1 MKKPT
6 KKRKALLA
14 LVIGTVLV
22 SGSAWFVHSQS
33 SSNDIE
39 KITYTEYMD
48 LVKKGDVD
56 TVFYNEN
63 NEYMT
68 VALFSDKT
76 RKMTVEEREK
86 YKYND
91 NDYLREVIYPDNDD
105 FKVDLL
111 KQGVLVRKSNSK
123 ASEYLDR
130 YGDIT
135 LFFSLP
141 F

>member
-22 SGSAWFVHSQS
+22 SGSVWFVHSQS
-33 SSNDIE
+33 NSNDIE

-63 NEYMT
+63 DEYMT

-76 RKMTVEEREK
+76 RKMTV
-86 YKYND
+86 
-91 NDYLREVIYPDNDD
+91 
-105 FKVDLL
+105 
-111 KQGVLVRKSNSK
+111 
-123 ASEYLDR
+123 
-130 YGDIT
+130 
-135 LFFSLP
+135 
-141 F
+141 

>member
-22 SGSAWFVHSQS
+22 SGSAWFVHNQS

-63 NEYMT
+63 DEYMT
-68 VALFSDKT
+68 VALF
-76 RKMTVEEREK
+76 
-86 YKYND
+86 
-91 NDYLREVIYPDNDD
+91 
-105 FKVDLL
+105 F
-111 KQGVLVRKSNSK
+111 
-123 ASEYLDR
+123 
-130 YGDIT
+130 
-135 LFFSLP
+135 
-141 F
+141 